1 MMTPTIH
8 RNGSNGA
15 LLKEE
20 YLVAFDAARELLSA
34 LEAIELNARDYYVN
48 PDPNAFEQAR
58 QESSTRFVAVKTVR
72 DEMQDFIV
80 AIQDQQR

>member
-8 RNGSNGA
+8 LNGTPA
-15 LLKEE
+15 DR
-20 YLVAFDAARELLSA
+20 LVEQYTDAFAKAQELLIA
-34 LEAIELNARDYYVN
+34 LANIEFNARDYYIN